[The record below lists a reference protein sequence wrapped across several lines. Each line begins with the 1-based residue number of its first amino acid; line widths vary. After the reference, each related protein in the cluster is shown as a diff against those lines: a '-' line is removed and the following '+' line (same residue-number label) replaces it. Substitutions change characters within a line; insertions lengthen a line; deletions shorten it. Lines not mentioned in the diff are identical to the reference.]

1 LVAFLLPPFLTAFL
15 RFGMWGLT
23 SLPSGIQ

>member
-1 LVAFLLPPFLTAFL
+1 LPPFLTAFL